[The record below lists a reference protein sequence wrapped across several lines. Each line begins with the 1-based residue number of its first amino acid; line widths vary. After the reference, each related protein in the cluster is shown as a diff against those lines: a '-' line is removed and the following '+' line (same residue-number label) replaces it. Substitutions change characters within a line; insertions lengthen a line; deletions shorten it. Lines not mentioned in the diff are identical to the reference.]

1 MTESIAVAA
10 RQVASAGTTID
21 AVNPSDGPPSIE
33 GHYDESI
40 AAAAMLKILRED
52 DSADGY
58 IIACFGDPGLA
69 AAREAVSAP
78 VLGIAECAMRAA
90 SFIAD
95 GFSVVTTLARTVPI
109 SEHLVR
115 AYGMENYCRKI
126 RATDLAV
133 LELEGDS
140 AAVHR
145 RIEEEC
151 RLAITDDGANAI
163 VLGCAGMA
171 DLAASLNGK
180 LGVPV
185 IDGVAC
191 AVKFLEALSGLRL
204 TTSKRGGFAFPL
216 AKLYGGIFAPLSPS
230 GKSE

>member
-95 GFSVVTTLARTVPI
+95 GFSIVTTLARTVPI

-151 RLAITDDGANAI
+151 RLAI
-163 VLGCAGMA
+163 
-171 DLAASLNGK
+171 
-180 LGVPV
+180 
-185 IDGVAC
+185 
-191 AVKFLEALSGLRL
+191 
-204 TTSKRGGFAFPL
+204 
-216 AKLYGGIFAPLSPS
+216 
-230 GKSE
+230 